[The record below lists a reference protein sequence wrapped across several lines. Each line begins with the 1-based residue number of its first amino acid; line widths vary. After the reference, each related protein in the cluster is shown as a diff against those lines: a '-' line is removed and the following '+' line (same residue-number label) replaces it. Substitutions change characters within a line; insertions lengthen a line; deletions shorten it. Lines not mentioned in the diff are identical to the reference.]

1 MQIDLRTV
9 TIKPLRHTFD
19 HIARRF
25 GDKPASRYQE
35 GTYDLQQTDI
45 FHYRPMW
52 EPDKRLFDP
61 TRTRITMKD
70 WYALKD
76 PR

>member
-9 TIKPLRHTFD
+9 AIKPVRQTFD

-35 GTYDLQQTDI
+35 GTYDIQQTDI

-52 EPDKRLFDP
+52 EPELALFDER
-61 TRTRITMKD
+61 RTGGLRTVTAD
-70 WYALKD
+70 A
-76 PR
+76 PAG

>member
-35 GTYDLQQTDI
+35 STYDLQQTDI

-61 TRTRITMKD
+61 TRTRIRPT
-70 WYALKD
+70 AL
-76 PR
+76 